1 MKRAA
6 IERLLPE
13 VYRRTVRE
21 GGPLA
26 ALLDVMEALHRP
38 SEAALADIHAV
49 LNPYR
54 APDAF
59 VPVLAAWLD
68 LERLFDVPTA
78 GEVPAASLRRPIS
91 SGLGRLR
98 ELVASAAHLSQWR
111 GTARGL
117 LRFLEIATGLRGFS
131 VEERVPGEGGRPKPF
146 HVRIRMPKAAV
157 PHRPLV
163 ERIIEHEKP
172 AYVTYELLDGP

>member
-26 ALLDVMEALHRP
+26 ALLGVMEGLHAPAERVL
-38 SEAALADIHAV
+38 ERVADVFSPH
-49 LNPYR
+49 R

-59 VPVLAAWLD
+59 VPLLAGWLD
-68 LERLFDVPTA
+68 LERIFDVPTHDA
-78 GEVPAASLRRPIS
+78 VPAASLARPIGT
-91 SGLGRLR
+91 GLGRLR

-117 LRFLEIATGLRGFS
+117 LRFLEVATGVRGFAVDES
-131 VEERVPGEGGRPKPF
+131 VPGDDGRPRPFHIRVRVPR
-146 HVRIRMPKAAV
+146 AAAA
-157 PHRPLV
+157 HRALI
-163 ERIIEHEKP
+163 ERIVRAEKP
-172 AYVTYELLDGP
+172 AYVTHDFEDGP